1 MHHENCLLQLF
12 KVLAF
17 LQIAWVGIPTAPA
30 WLPTDMLIQV
40 LLPFFRHFYSTLN
53 WTILKI
59 TEERR
64 DILDKLSR
72 PTHCTKNSIEHHQT
86 FNALSIP
93 ISDKLRL
100 DYATCSQ
107 ISWIMRECNKGLLL
121 RYKRIH
127 GISLI
132 NVQRFIIFAFL
143 IVIQGILNLAMFLI
157 VLYFLYTWR
166 KLLRFKFV
174 TDIVSDAQQHIYT
187 NPLLTCDQKKGLCSW
202 QTNSDKY
209 LFNIS

>member
-1 MHHENCLLQLF
+1 
-12 KVLAF
+12 
-17 LQIAWVGIPTAPA
+17 
-30 WLPTDMLIQV
+30 MLIKV

-86 FNALSIP
+86 FNALCIP

-174 TDIVSDAQQHIYT
+174 TDIVSDARPHIYR
-187 NPLLTCDQKKGLCSW
+187 NPLRGFVADWRILI
-202 QTNSDKY
+202 
-209 LFNIS
+209 NIYSILVSMIYNLNQCTESEHKSILVYR